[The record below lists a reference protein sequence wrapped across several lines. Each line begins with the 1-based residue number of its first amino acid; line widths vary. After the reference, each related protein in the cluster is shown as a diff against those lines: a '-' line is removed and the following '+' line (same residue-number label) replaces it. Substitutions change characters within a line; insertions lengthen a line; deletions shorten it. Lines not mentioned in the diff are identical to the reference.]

1 MKMQAIE
8 AKKSHAI
15 RNSRSD
21 SVFYFFVYAVLIF
34 LTIIVLYP
42 LIYILS
48 SSFSSSHAV
57 SSGKVVLFPVE
68 FSIDGY
74 KRVFAYSRVWT
85 GYKNTIIYTLL
96 GTAINVVMTMTCA
109 YPLSRRG
116 LPHKGFFT
124 FLFSFTMIFSGGMVP
139 SYLLMRDLK
148 LLNTPWAMLLPGAL
162 SIYNMTIAR
171 TFIQNNIPYE
181 LFEAARIDGC
191 DDFRYFTHLV
201 LPLSKAILA
210 VLSLYY
216 AVGHWNAY
224 FNALIYLNN
233 RNLYPLQV
241 FLREILILNEFDNEA
256 IIDEELM
263 MVKQGMADLLRYAL
277 IVVSTAPI
285 LCMYPFVQRY
295 FVKGVMI
302 GSVKG

>member
-1 MKMQAIE
+1 MPKRRKIKRNKVQIAKQDRIFYAI
-8 AKKSHAI
+8 A
-15 RNSRSD
+15 
-21 SVFYFFVYAVLIF
+21 FVVLLF
-34 LTIIVLYP
+34 LLVITGYP
-42 LIYILS
+42 ILYILS
-48 SSFSSSHAV
+48 SAFSSRQAV
-57 SSGKVVLFPVE
+57 ISGRVFLFPVD
-68 FSIDGY
+68 FSLEGFEAVFEQKDVLIGY
-74 KRVFAYSRVWT
+74 R
-85 GYKNTIIYTLL
+85 NTIIYTVG
-96 GTAINVVMTMTCA
+96 GTLINVVITMLAA
-109 YPLSRRG
+109 YAFSRKDW
-116 LPHKGFFT
+116 PMKNFMVMIFM
-124 FLFSFTMIFSGGMVP
+124 FTMIFSGGMVP

>member
-1 MKMQAIE
+1 MKRNKVQIAKQDRIFYAI
-8 AKKSHAI
+8 A
-15 RNSRSD
+15 
-21 SVFYFFVYAVLIF
+21 FVVLLF
-34 LTIIVLYP
+34 LLVITGYP
-42 LIYILS
+42 ILYILS
-48 SSFSSSHAV
+48 SAFSSRQAV
-57 SSGKVVLFPVE
+57 ISGRVFLFPVD
-68 FSIDGY
+68 FSLEGFEAVFEQKDVLIGY
-74 KRVFAYSRVWT
+74 R
-85 GYKNTIIYTLL
+85 NTIIYTVG
-96 GTAINVVMTMTCA
+96 GTLINVVITMLAA
-109 YPLSRRG
+109 YAFSRKDW
-116 LPHKGFFT
+116 PMKNFMVMIFM
-124 FLFSFTMIFSGGMVP
+124 FTMIFSGGMVP

>member
-1 MKMQAIE
+1 MRKIKRNRVQL
-8 AKKSHAI
+8 AKQDKI
-15 RNSRSD
+15 
-21 SVFYFFVYAVLIF
+21 FYVISFVVLF
-34 LTIIVLYP
+34 LLLVMTGYPILYV
-42 LIYILS
+42 LS
-48 SSFSSSHAV
+48 SSFSSRQAV
-57 SSGKVVLFPVE
+57 IGGKVFLWPVDFSVEGYAEVFKQKDVLV
-68 FSIDGY
+68 GY
-74 KRVFAYSRVWT
+74 R
-85 GYKNTIIYTLL
+85 NTIIYTVG
-96 GTAINVVMTMTCA
+96 GTLINVVITMLAAYAFSRKDWPMKNLMTMV
-109 YPLSRRG
+109 
-116 LPHKGFFT
+116 FM
-124 FLFSFTMIFSGGMVP
+124 FTMIFSGGMVP
-139 SYLLMRDLK
+139 SYLLMRDLG

-171 TFIQNNIPYE
+171 TFIQNNIPYD

-191 DDFRYFTHLV
+191 DDFRYFVYLV

-224 FNALIYLNN
+224 FNALIYLNS